1 MTHNLF
7 TYFGHGEL
15 PYEKMIEIENYLR
28 SKVDDLTFLS
38 RMLLIL
44 LCTASLIAVTL
55 AITLIIQNKQ
65 RKKTKQ
71 TKHPG
76 THNNQTPKRS

>member
-15 PYEKMIEIENYLR
+15 PYEKMVEIENYLR
-28 SKVDDLTFLS
+28 SRVSDLTLLS
-38 RMLLIL
+38 RILLIF
-44 LCTASLIAVTL
+44 LCITSLTAIIL
-55 AITLIIQNKQ
+55 AIALIIQNK
-65 RKKTKQ
+65 RKKKTKQ
-71 TKHPG
+71 TKRPG